1 MCPKELSKKHL
12 SEVLILPGPLAH
24 GDDTKITSTFLLG
37 PVDLGDSTK
46 FYNLLWCALG
56 LGGIS
61 SEGFNCA
68 S

>member
-12 SEVLILPGPLAH
+12 SEVLILLGPLAH
-24 GDDTKITSTFLLG
+24 GDDTKITSTFLLR

-46 FYNLLWCALG
+46 FYNLLWYALG